1 MASSLSKPS
10 EGSGDR
16 QLLRTA
22 RDQGVTL
29 GTQSR
34 KRLRTTHMESG
45 TQAEAISLGTAG
57 EESHGPQYLQ
67 NPVHLAH
74 VDHETI
80 SAGDV

>member
-1 MASSLSKPS
+1 MTVAQGK
-10 EGSGDR
+10 
-16 QLLRTA
+16 A
-22 RDQGVTL
+22 RDQSVTL

-34 KRLRTTHMESG
+34 KRLRTKAKTGTHMESG

-57 EESHGPQYLQ
+57 EESHGLQYLQ

-74 VDHETI
+74 VDHEAI